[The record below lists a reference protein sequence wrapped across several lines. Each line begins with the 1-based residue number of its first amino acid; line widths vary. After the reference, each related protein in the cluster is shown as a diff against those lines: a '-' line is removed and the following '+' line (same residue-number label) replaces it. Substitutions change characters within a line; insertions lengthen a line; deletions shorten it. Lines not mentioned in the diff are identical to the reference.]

1 MGRCHAITFIK
12 IERLG
17 RQIIKEN
24 MIYLINGNYFCSA
37 DPYCFTLLVI
47 INYFNKM
54 EIKWWN
60 CTSPKEDHLQDEKTG
75 KNQCYL

>member
-24 MIYLINGNYFCSA
+24 RIYLINGNYFCNA
-37 DPYCFTLLVI
+37 NPLLLLAI